1 MQLVDARL
9 KGIEDDESGEID
21 DRADVEDVVGRGGG
35 LNDEGLAT
43 KKRVV
48 LEGLSKY
55 PSRDPIELMRSLGG
69 FDICAM
75 TGAYLG
81 AAIHRIPVV
90 VDGVIAIAA
99 ALLAV
104 KLVPEAK
111 DFMFT
116 SHRSQEG
123 GYAAASKTLGIPP
136 MYDLG
141 MKLGEGSGCP
151 IAFKIIEAAVAV
163 INDMLS
169 LEEAQVDGEYLKS
182 LRGGGN
188 F

>member
-1 MQLVDARL
+1 
-9 KGIEDDESGEID
+9 
-21 DRADVEDVVGRGGG
+21 
-35 LNDEGLAT
+35 
-43 KKRVV
+43 
-48 LEGLSKY
+48 
-55 PSRDPIELMRSLGG
+55 
-69 FDICAM
+69 
-75 TGAYLG
+75 
-81 AAIHRIPVV
+81 
-90 VDGVIAIAA
+90 
-99 ALLAV
+99 
-104 KLVPEAK
+104 
-111 DFMFT
+111 
-116 SHRSQEG
+116 
-123 GYAAASKTLGIPP
+123 